1 MVEGKVSIVDRRDS
15 TARGTWKSPE
25 QRKKDGR
32 LNMARRL
39 GRRGERGRG
48 VREETK
54 AEEAKREE
62 TKSIRGQNSR
72 VVRE

>member
-1 MVEGKVSIVDRRDS
+1 
-15 TARGTWKSPE
+15 
-25 QRKKDGR
+25 
-32 LNMARRL
+32 MARRL

-54 AEEAKREE
+54 AQEAKRGE